1 MADLVMAEN
10 LVAQPKL
17 SGPKQA
23 GDFRK
28 FNLGS
33 DHKEDYIFIN
43 TQQDPTKL
51 GPDGCLYDI
60 GCGTGWGKKVDT
72 PIVRIE
78 NTGRP

>member
-1 MADLVMAEN
+1 MAGLVMAGI

-17 SGPKQA
+17 SGPQQA

-33 DHKEDYIFIN
+33 DHKQDYIFIN
-43 TQQDPTKL
+43 TMQDPTEL

-78 NTGRP
+78 NTGKP

>member
-1 MADLVMAEN
+1 MAGLVMAGN

-17 SGPKQA
+17 SGPQQA

-33 DHKEDYIFIN
+33 DHKQDYIFIN
-43 TQQDPTKL
+43 TLQDL
-51 GPDGCLYDI
+51 MELSPDGCLYDI

-78 NTGRP
+78 NTGKP